1 MRHGRAG
8 SLEEEGPEGT
18 GVPNSAT
25 WMQEEA
31 WIMDHTIVHFE
42 IPADDPERAT
52 KFYREL
58 FGWDIKKHDAPG
70 GPEYWLISTVPTDS
84 QGRPAR
90 PGVNGGL
97 MRRQHPAHPPV
108 NYVGVE
114 SVDEYVRKAKRLGA
128 EEYMPKT
135 AVKGMGWFAYLRDPE
150 GNVFAIWQTD
160 EKAA

>member
-1 MRHGRAG
+1 MRPGRAG

-18 GVPNSAT
+18 DVPNLAT

-97 MRRQHPAHPPV
+97 MRRVRPEGQAPRGR
-108 NYVGVE
+108 GVHAE
-114 SVDEYVRKAKRLGA
+114 DGREGHGLVRLSEGPGGER
-128 EEYMPKT
+128 
-135 AVKGMGWFAYLRDPE
+135 LRDLADGRE
-150 GNVFAIWQTD
+150 GRLSGP
-160 EKAA
+160 